1 MKLERLQ
8 TLRRLLTE
16 RDRLAAERL
25 AQVDVFSALEYQPE
39 PKQRLFHDATE
50 FDVLYGGAAGG
61 GKSVAIVAEGI
72 RAAIRY
78 PGLRILLV
86 RRTYDEL
93 AESIWPVL
101 RKFGYAET
109 VGGIWNGTE
118 KELRFVNGS
127 LFRFRYMDNAVDASR
142 RQGGQYQLLLVD
154 EATLM
159 PPGVVEILKFERLRS
174 GEGLPVLGVRAT
186 CNPGGPSHG
195 AVKARYIEPTN
206 YGAHPATD
214 EQGMTIRFIQAKAS
228 DNPHLDAG
236 YRRRLDAIPD
246 PNRRAAMRDGDWD
259 RWEGQMFP
267 ELSRDRHVLAPITL
281 PDGWRRYNGIDWGYA
296 KPWCV
301 LWVAVDEDGRAW
313 VYREIYESQVGE
325 AEQAAR
331 IIAAEVRPGQE
342 PEQVASRW
350 ADDAMW
356 ATRGDAKPIAQAYAD
371 GGVYLTP
378 AGKGPGSRIIGWQRV
393 HSYLADGPACAHHR
407 ALGWTT
413 CPMLHLFSTCTHL
426 YNELKDLPHA
436 TKGNP
441 EDADTNAPD
450 HAADALRY
458 VLVNLGNGPEFTIFD
473 TSLDESE
480 PELLGAS
487 MVVVP
492 RTNTPDWGVDDD
504 PDAPKRGA
512 VAVSPYR

>member
-1 MKLERLQ
+1 M
-8 TLRRLLTE
+8 
-16 RDRLAAERL
+16 
-25 AQVDVFSALEYQPE
+25 DVFAALEYTPE
-39 PKQRLFHDATE
+39 PKQQLFHDATE

-61 GKSVAIVAEGI
+61 GKSVAVVAEGI
-72 RAAIRY
+72 RAAIRH

-86 RRTYDEL
+86 RRSYDEL

-109 VGGIWNGTE
+109 VGGTWNGSE
-118 KELRFVNGS
+118 KELRFANGS
-127 LFRFRYMDNAVDASR
+127 LFRFRYMDNPVDASR

-195 AVKARYIEPTN
+195 AVKARYIEPTE

-214 EQGMTIRFIQAKAS
+214 DQGMTIRFIQAKAT
-228 DNPHLDAG
+228 DNPHLDEG
-236 YRRRLDAIPD
+236 YRRRLDGIPD

-267 ELSRDRHVLAPITL
+267 ELSRERHVLAPIAL
-281 PDGWRRYNGIDWGYA
+281 PDGWRRYNGVDWGYA

-313 VYREIYESQVGE
+313 VYREIYETQVGE

-331 IIAAEVRPGQE
+331 IIAAEARDDEHQE
-342 PEQVASRW
+342 HITSRY

-356 ATRGDAKPIAQAYAD
+356 ATRGDAKPIAHAYAD

-378 AGKGPGSRIIGWQRV
+378 AGKGPGSRVIGWQRV
-393 HSYLADGPACAHHR
+393 HSYLVDGPACAHHR
-407 ALGWTT
+407 ALGWAK
-413 CPMLHLFSTCTHL
+413 CPMLHLFTTVPHL
-426 YNELKDLPHA
+426 YSELKDLPHA
-436 TKGNP
+436 TTGNP
-441 EDADTNAPD
+441 EDADTHAPD

-458 VLVNLGNGPEFTIFD
+458 VLVNLGSGPEFTLFEDDKPAEQDPCTPPPMVIVPQYTDQLWVTDEDED
-473 TSLDESE
+473 T
-480 PELLGAS
+480 PQ
-487 MVVVP
+487 
-492 RTNTPDWGVDDD
+492 
-504 PDAPKRGA
+504 RGL
-512 VAVSPYR
+512 VIQSPFSQA

>member
-1 MKLERLQ
+1 MF
-8 TLRRLLTE
+8 
-16 RDRLAAERL
+16 A
-25 AQVDVFSALEYQPE
+25 ALEYTPE
-39 PKQRLFHDATE
+39 PKQQLFHDATE

-72 RAAIRY
+72 RAAIRH

-109 VGGIWNGTE
+109 VGGTWNGSE
-118 KELRFVNGS
+118 KELRFANGS
-127 LFRFRYMDNAVDASR
+127 LFRFRYMDNPVDASR

-206 YGAHPATD
+206 YGAHPVTD
-214 EQGMTIRFIQAKAS
+214 DQGMTIRFIQAKAT
-228 DNPHLDAG
+228 DNPHLDEG
-236 YRRRLDAIPD
+236 YRRRLDGIPD

-267 ELSRDRHVLAPITL
+267 ELSRERHVLEPITL
-281 PDGWRRYNGIDWGYA
+281 PDGWRRYNGVDWGYA

-301 LWVAVDEDGRAW
+301 LWVAVDEDGRVW
-313 VYREIYESQVGE
+313 VYREIYETQVGE

-331 IIAAEVRPGQE
+331 IIAAEARGDE
-342 PEQVASRW
+342 HREHITSRF

-356 ATRGDAKPIAQAYAD
+356 ATRGDAKPIALAYAD
-371 GGVYLTP
+371 GGVYLTQ
-378 AGKGPGSRIIGWQRV
+378 AGKGPGSRVIGWQRV
-393 HSYLADGPACAHHR
+393 HSYLVDGPACAHHR
-407 ALGWTT
+407 ALGWAT
-413 CPMLHLFSTCTHL
+413 CPMLHLFTTVPHL
-426 YNELKDLPHA
+426 YSELKDLPHA
-436 TKGNP
+436 TTGNP
-441 EDADTNAPD
+441 EDADTHAPD

-458 VLVNLGNGPEFTIFD
+458 VLVNLGAGPEFTVF
-473 TSLDESE
+473 
-480 PELLGAS
+480 
-487 MVVVP
+487 
-492 RTNTPDWGVDDD
+492 DDD
-504 PDAPKRGA
+504 RPAEQDADTPPTMVIVPQYADRLWVTDENEDTPRRGL
-512 VAVSPYR
+512 VVQSPY